1 MKSPFP
7 YFGGKS
13 KIAALVWEALGD
25 VAHYIEPFFGSG
37 AVLLNRPFIDNSIRT
52 ETVNDSDGSIANVW
66 RSLKFSPAEVA
77 KWCDWPVNH
86 ADLMARKK
94 EIIKRNGYLLEG
106 LIYDPEW
113 HDAKIAGYWI
123 WSASCWIGSGLT
135 RPGQIPHI
143 TDRGEG
149 VHASNS
155 NINEWF
161 KNLSRRLRHVRVVCG
176 DWSRVCGGNWQS
188 NLGIVGIFFDP
199 PYAIEDRTKDIY
211 SNDSVSVAHEVRK
224 WCIERGANPSYR
236 IVLTGYD
243 EHEELKNFGWYKIN
257 WKTGGGY
264 GNSGDGQGKE
274 NSKRETIWFSPH
286 CLKMELFQHEN
297 KK

>member
-66 RSLKFSPAEVA
+66 RSLQFSPGETA

-94 EIIKRNGYLLEG
+94 EIIEKNWYLLEG
-106 LIYDPEW
+106 LISDPEW

-123 WSASCWIGSGLT
+123 WSASCWIGSGLAC
-135 RPGQIPHI
+135 PGQRPNISS
-143 TDRGEG
+143 RGKG
-149 VHASNS
+149 VHALSLGKIPHLSDKGQGVHAPNL

-161 KNLSRRLRHVRVVCG
+161 KNLSKRLRYVRVVCG
-176 DWSRVCGGNWQS
+176 DWSRVCGGNWQE
-188 NLGIVGIFFDP
+188 NIGTVGIFFDP
-199 PYAIEDRTKDIY
+199 PYAIENRNKKIY
-211 SNDSVSVAHEVRK
+211 HNDSILVAHEVRK

-236 IVLTGYD
+236 IVIAGYD

-257 WKTGGGY
+257 WKTQGGY
-264 GNSGDGQGKE
+264 ANLDRKSVV
-274 NSKRETIWFSPH
+274 
-286 CLKMELFQHEN
+286 
-297 KK
+297 